1 MCLYV
6 TCPFF
11 VSVPVEESVFQ
22 LYSAKLLWFLLIYTI
37 MDGLG
42 ALLWEV
48 LYKGKTKRVVKS
60 LPQIFTVVIELLG
73 F

>member
-11 VSVPVEESVFQ
+11 VSVPVGESVFQ